1 MGLDIVELFMAVEDG
16 FGIYIP
22 DAEAQEATTVGKLH
36 QLVFSKVSKENR
48 DVCLTS
54 VAFYRARKALMYVS
68 GVPKQQIGPSTSLE
82 RLIPQ
87 QDRAT
92 SWAAM
97 EAVHTLL
104 MPKLKKDLVSRRV
117 EFPNGVRSVGELAER
132 IVALN
137 RNRLIAEYRGW
148 TSDDVWKTLCQV
160 IIHQTGVELNQITP
174 EARLVD
180 DLGID

>member
-1 MGLDIVELFMAVEDG
+1 
-16 FGIYIP
+16 
-22 DAEAQEATTVGKLH
+22 
-36 QLVFSKVSKENR
+36 
-48 DVCLTS
+48 
-54 VAFYRARKALMYVS
+54 
-68 GVPKQQIGPSTSLE
+68 
-82 RLIPQ
+82 
-87 QDRAT
+87 
-92 SWAAM
+92 M